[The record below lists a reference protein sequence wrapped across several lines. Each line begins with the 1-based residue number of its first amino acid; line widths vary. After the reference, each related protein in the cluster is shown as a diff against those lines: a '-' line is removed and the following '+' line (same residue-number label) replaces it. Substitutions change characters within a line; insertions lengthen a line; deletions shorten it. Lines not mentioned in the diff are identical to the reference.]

1 MVAGARWAPRAFEI
15 SPQVFERSPPIASE
29 IGRFGRDAAMRQRS
43 RHQRFDNRRQV
54 GWLPIHT
61 RTLFRTFQKSW
72 KSAERER
79 CLTKD
84 GATTRCQNW
93 RFGHLYKNSFSLS
106 PFQNDG
112 CKEIIH
118 NCQKYDPGG
127 SFFQKKVHS
136 PSVLS
141 CAKCFHSS
149 DYFLWWK
156 SFRAQL
162 IFVIEVG
169 ILFWCFRAQ
178 LINLFLFKL
187 VYNSPQATWNVCPEN
202 AKGISLRFWE
212 IHCWLQKSLIPDT
225 PTQQQKTNFK
235 PQNNK
240 YEVGILFS
248 MRNHQFSKKDGSDRC
263 IWINLCIF
271 WHNREVMPSC
281 ERLTMQW
288 SLHDEEDSFHS
299 FKSIVKFGRMWD
311 ARRNCYWM
319 RAKACL

>member
-29 IGRFGRDAAMRQRS
+29 IGWFGRDAAMRQRS
-43 RHQRFDNRRQV
+43 RHQRFDSRRQV

-93 RFGHLYKNSFSLS
+93 RFGHLYKNSFSLG

-112 CKEIIH
+112 CEEIIH
-118 NCQKYDPGG
+118 NCQKYDPDG

-178 LINLFLFKL
+178 LIKKFFHAFEHSSSTFSSSSWCTILHRQPEMCVQKMQREFPSDFGKYIVDCKIFK
-187 VYNSPQATWNVCPEN
+187 Y
-202 AKGISLRFWE
+202 R
-212 IHCWLQKSLIPDT
+212 IHPL
-225 PTQQQKTNFK
+225 
-235 PQNNK
+235 NNK
-240 YEVGILFS
+240 KPILNLKITN
-248 MRNHQFSKKDGSDRC
+248 MRLVWYTF
-263 IWINLCIF
+263 
-271 WHNREVMPSC
+271 
-281 ERLTMQW
+281 
-288 SLHDEEDSFHS
+288 
-299 FKSIVKFGRMWD
+299 
-311 ARRNCYWM
+311 
-319 RAKACL
+319 